1 MLVRVTVYVGCLSG
15 VINDDDSQM
24 LVENRRFNLP
34 HLYLAALSGVS
45 PLGVTPLKSVDIC
58 IQQLGRVEEMAFTVR
73 RSYSG
78 AVLGVIILS
87 ICHTRALSL
96 I

>member
-34 HLYLAALSGVS
+34 HLYLAAPS
-45 PLGVTPLKSVDIC
+45 GVTPVGISPRYLATEKEKDCSFMWYKNIV
-58 IQQLGRVEEMAFTVR
+58 GRFFGLVTKHACGRQTDGQ
-73 RSYSG
+73 SYDS
-78 AVLGVIILS
+78 
-87 ICHTRALSL
+87 
-96 I
+96 